1 MVITIG
7 REFGSG
13 GKYIGEKL
21 AQDLNMK
28 LYDKEILNKVSEES
42 GIDMKILEEV
52 DEKQEQSFWYTF
64 AMSMY
69 SSEDSITSLT
79 EIPTNDR
86 LFIEQA
92 KVIEDL
98 SKSEDCIIIGRCSN
112 IILNNR
118 EDVLNVFVYSSDFD
132 FKVNRKMQYGN
143 FEDRSEAIR
152 IIQRTDNERATYYN
166 YFTKQKWGDRTGYD
180 LMIDTA
186 KIGVN
191 NATELIKEYVKLLKN
206 RS

>member
-21 AQDLNMK
+21 AQDLNIK
-28 LYDKEILNKVSEES
+28 LYDKEILAKVSEDS
-42 GIDMKILEEV
+42 GMDMKLLEEV

-69 SSEDSITSLT
+69 SSEDSISSLT

-92 KVIEDL
+92 KVIENL
-98 SKSEDCIIIGRCSN
+98 AIAEDCIIIGRCSN
-112 IILNNR
+112 IILGNR
-118 EDVLNVFVYSSDFD
+118 EDTINVFVYSSDFD

-143 FEDRSEAIR
+143 ISDRSEAIR
-152 IIQRTDNERATYYN
+152 LIQHTDNERATYYN

-186 KIGVN
+186 KVGVN
-191 NATELIKEYVKLLKN
+191 GAVEIIKKYVELRKN
-206 RS
+206 M